1 MNQIQLVGISPQQLQ
16 DAISED
22 VKRQLE
28 ELKKSFEPKTPTEYL
43 TRSEVAELLK
53 VDLSTIHNWRKSGRL
68 KAYGKGGKVFFKRS
82 EIENSLVEL

>member
-1 MNQIQLVGISPQQLQ
+1 MQSIQLVGISPQQLQ

-82 EIENSLVEL
+82 EIENSLIEL